1 MIKNPKI
8 FGLIS
13 QNEYTEESGIDFL
26 IQAEHDVTLFM
37 LSRLKNELSEL
48 LGVELDIVTENQLPP
63 KHKKIIEM
71 AIPLG

>member
-13 QNEYTEESGIDFL
+13 QNEDTEESGIDFL

-48 LGVELDIVTENQLPP
+48 LGVEGDVVTEDQLPP